1 MKLAMNITKNKPNK
15 LIITRMA
22 PSPTGTLHI
31 GTARTALFNYLF
43 ATHHG
48 GKMILRIEDT
58 DKERSK
64 REFETEIVSGLNWLG
79 IKWSNKPFYRQ
90 SERTEIYLKHL
101 ETLLKNGGAY
111 LSKEE
116 SKKNPGQMV
125 EVVRLK
131 NPNKKITFTDE
142 IRGEISFDT
151 TELGDL
157 VIARSMTEPL
167 YHFVVVVDDE
177 EMGVNYVIRGED
189 HISNT
194 PRQILIQEALGF
206 ERPVYAHLPLI
217 LAPDKTKLSKRHGA
231 VSLSEYKEK
240 GFSQVALVNYLTLLG
255 WSPGTDQ
262 EIFTWSELI
271 TAFSLEGVQ
280 KAGAI
285 FNEDKLKWFN
295 KQHLNQL
302 PDSDYAAYIKVALDP
317 IITKL
322 EQYSEERFLRLLP
335 TIKERVHIA
344 AEAKEAALNGEYDFA
359 FSSPEVDLERLT
371 WRGDKSFADCLPRLE
386 KAKELLTKADFS
398 LPDTIK
404 DALWSYAEEVGKGE
418 LLWPLRVALT
428 GLDRS
433 PDPFT
438 CAYIIGSTETDNRLE
453 DICVKIKA
461 NDA

>member
-1 MKLAMNITKNKPNK
+1 MNTIKNKPNK
-15 LIITRMA
+15 PIITRIA
-22 PSPTGTLHI
+22 PSPTGHLHI

-43 ATHHG
+43 AAHNG
-48 GKMILRIEDT
+48 GEMILRIEDT
-58 DKERSK
+58 DKERSQP
-64 REFETEIVSGLNWLG
+64 EFEAEIVDGLKWLG
-79 IKWSNKPFYRQ
+79 IKWSNKELCRQ
-90 SERTEIYLKHL
+90 SERTDIYLKHL
-101 ETLLKNGGAY
+101 ETLLENGQAY

-116 SKKNPGQMV
+116 SKKNPGEMV

-142 IRGEISFDT
+142 IRGEIAFDT

-167 YHFVVVVDDE
+167 YHFVVVVDDK

-206 ERPVYAHLPLI
+206 QRPIYAHLPLI

-231 VSLSEYKEK
+231 VAVNEYREK
-240 GFSQVALVNYLTLLG
+240 GFGQAALVNYLALLG

-262 EIFTWSELI
+262 EIFTLPELI
-271 TAFSLEGVQ
+271 TAFGLPGVQ
-280 KAGAI
+280 KGGAV
-285 FNEDKLKWFN
+285 FDEDKLKWFN

-302 PDSDYAAYIKVALDP
+302 PDSDYATYIKTALDP

-344 AEAKEAALNGEYDFA
+344 AEAKVAAEAGEYNFA
-359 FSSPEVDLERLT
+359 FSSPEVKFELLA
-371 WRGDKSFADCLPRLE
+371 WRKDKSFTDCLPRLE
-386 KAKELLTKADFS
+386 KAKELLAEADFS
-398 LPDTIK
+398 SPDTIK
-404 DALWSYAEEVGKGE
+404 AALWDYAEAVGKGE

-438 CAYIIGSTETDNRLE
+438 CAYIIGLDETINRLT
-453 DICVKIKA
+453 DICAKIKA